1 MEYSNQTNETR
12 NCVLKTIILQC
23 PTSQVLNGQIN
34 HWICKG
40 YQPVFNTF
48 QDTVYEGT
56 YRNRLMKTIIMA
68 LTQETTTSFPGDHEL
83 RIENEKLK
91 AKLEVA
97 LKQLDHVRAQYVTDQ
112 YSKNPLNDTKIY
124 TSRELFVNG
133 KSGDVIK
140 GKNGSKL
147 RVAIHKETR
156 EVFKKVEENWTD
168 EGHAKFTELF
178 PDGKDVVMKKKEKKK
193 KKLTE

>member
-1 MEYSNQTNETR
+1 MESFKQTNETK
-12 NCVLKTIILQC
+12 NCVLKTIILQGSS
-23 PTSQVLNGQIN
+23 TRQLNEKIN
-34 HWICKG
+34 KWICKG
-40 YQPVFNTF
+40 YQPIFNTF
-48 QDTVYEGT
+48 QDTKGYDINIHQFGA
-56 YRNRLMKTIIMA
+56 MKTIIMA
-68 LTQETTTSFPGDHEL
+68 LTQKTTTSFPGDHEL
-83 RIENEKLK
+83 RIENEILK

-147 RVAIHKETR
+147 RIAIHKKTR

-178 PDGKDVVMKKKEKKK
+178 PDGTAKRSRKKNK
-193 KKLTE
+193 